1 MFVNNNFNV
10 YCYIVEMFGLI
21 LDILDILGIGV
32 WVIG

>member
-1 MFVNNNFNV
+1 MFVNNNFIV